1 MNDMKKMIKDAAVL
15 LVITVMAGLILG
27 FVYQITKEPIAAA
40 KEKEMQ
46 QSASEPT
53 VVKDA
58 ASLPPVEVSVR
69 KEKVEPVLAS
79 DAPNLKKFSVVI
91 ASLSVKL
98 NAESLKSRMQNE
110 GYNVILAE
118 NEQGMYRVIVA
129 SYDDKSSAASTRD
142 QIYQKYSA
150 KGNTDYLRRTYGVPF
165 NDLWILERQY

>member
-1 MNDMKKMIKDAAVL
+1 MKRSIYLMMAMFAM
-15 LVITVMAGLILG
+15 LVFASSCKPKQSAYKQ
-27 FVYQITKEPIAAA
+27 VYEAA

-46 QSASEPT
+46 QNASEPT

-58 ASLPPVEVSVR
+58 GSLPPVEVSVR
-69 KEKVEPVLAS
+69 KEKVEPVFAS
-79 DAPNLKKFSVVI
+79 DAPNLKKYSVVI

-98 NAESLKSRMQNE
+98 NAESLKSRMENE

-129 SYDDKSSAASTRD
+129 SYDDKGQAAAKRD
-142 QIYQKYSA
+142 EIYQKYSS
-150 KGNTDYLRRTYGVPF
+150 KGNTDFLRRTYGVPF

>member
-1 MNDMKKMIKDAAVL
+1 MKKSIYLLAAVSAFL
-15 LVITVMAGLILG
+15 LLAVSCKPKQSAYKQ
-27 FVYQITKEPIAAA
+27 VYEAA

-58 ASLPPVEVSVR
+58 APLPPVEVSVR
-69 KEKVEPVLAS
+69 KEKIEPVFAS
-79 DAPNLKKFSVVI
+79 DAANLKRYSVVI

-98 NAESLKSRMQNE
+98 NAESLKSRMENE

-129 SYDDKSSAASTRD
+129 SHDDRAEAASARD
-142 QIYQKYSA
+142 NIYQKYSE
-150 KGNTDYLRRTYGVPF
+150 KGNTDFLRKTYGVPF

>member
-1 MNDMKKMIKDAAVL
+1 MKRTIYLMTAVSAM
-15 LVITVMAGLILG
+15 LVLAVSCKPKQSAYKQ
-27 FVYQITKEPIAAA
+27 VYEAA

>member
-1 MNDMKKMIKDAAVL
+1 MMALSAILVL
-15 LVITVMAGLILG
+15 AISCKPKQSAYKQ
-27 FVYQITKEPIAAA
+27 VYEAA

-46 QSASEPT
+46 QTASQPV

-79 DAPNLKKFSVVI
+79 DAANLKNFSIVI

-98 NAESLKSRMQNE
+98 NAESLKTRMQNE
-110 GYNVILAE
+110 GYQVILAE

-129 SYDDKSSAASTRD
+129 SYDDKASAAAKRD
-142 QIYQKYSA
+142 EIYQRYSA
-150 KGNTDYLRRTYGVPF
+150 LGNTDYLRRTYGVPF